1 MMKTRD
7 PVSLILSPRC
17 YHGGPLFGLMF
28 TMVGLAP
35 ASSQGIDFNSHELEQ
50 GIALERAINAMRI
63 REGMPALKPLNQDLQ
78 RLQLSY
84 SSNVLNELLDR
95 ANCDHDYSA
104 FQSLQDQV
112 SKTPAKIATA
122 FPASEVIG
130 CPIQSRAWSTQS
142 MMRRWEQSP
151 HHNQILFQ
159 RPNRSNI
166 GCSVKFRGGLVAS
179 ICTLWTPYN

>member
-1 MMKTRD
+1 MQGSMK
-7 PVSLILSPRC
+7 SIHSPRR
-17 YHGGPLFGLMF
+17 YFGGPLLGLLF
-28 TMVGLAP
+28 TGLGLAP
-35 ASSQGIDFNSHELEQ
+35 ANSQTIDFSSRELEQ
-50 GIALERAINAMRI
+50 GLALERAINAQRV
-63 REGMPALKPLNQDLQ
+63 RVGMPALKPLNQDLQ

-84 SSNVLNELLDR
+84 SAAVLNELLDR
-95 ANCDHDYSA
+95 ANCDHDYRA
-104 FQSLQDQV
+104 LKTLQNQV
-112 SKTPAKIATA
+112 SKTSATIATA

-142 MMRRWEQSP
+142 MMRRWEESP

-166 GCSVKFRGGLVAS
+166 GCSVKSRGGFVAS